1 MTYEERPYTITAM
14 NENDLWL
21 KNVKE
26 DLKTYDL
33 NEEMIENES
42 KDMIKKKINKKIEE
56 LMINSIREEGTKKG
70 KVQRY
75 IEKCEINEEEI
86 YKKKNYLLN
95 LPKYEARN
103 IFMGRSGQFPCK
115 DNNQWDNAD
124 SLYCRW
130 CLTRVETEHH
140 ILNKCR
146 KCPISN
152 RPINT
157 SFFGQRSMADWHE
170 LSNLFMTY
178 TNILTKRNEKR

>member
-1 MTYEERPYTITAM
+1 
-14 NENDLWL
+14 
-21 KNVKE
+21 
-26 DLKTYDL
+26 
-33 NEEMIENES
+33 
-42 KDMIKKKINKKIEE
+42 
-56 LMINSIREEGTKKG
+56 
-70 KVQRY
+70 
-75 IEKCEINEEEI
+75 
-86 YKKKNYLLN
+86 
-95 LPKYEARN
+95 
-103 IFMGRSGQFPCK
+103 MGRSGQFPCK

-170 LSNLFMTY
+170 ISNLFMTY
-178 TNILTKRNEKR
+178 TNILAKRNEKR